1 MVCVCAHVCAYFV
14 YGFVGVC
21 VLLFACRVI
30 LCTNFI
36 VIIIIT
42 ITITIVVTL

>member
-1 MVCVCAHVCAYFV
+1 MIVIKDTFLFPWIV
-14 YGFVGVC
+14 YV
-21 VLLFACRVI
+21 LFACRVI

-42 ITITIVVTL
+42 IVVTL